1 VTLRENVAFASRVE
15 EAERAVVDQELLCV
29 RTTLVICDRGD
40 EPDYLTPAEVL
51 EAAKR
56 IALHPPIRVVERRP
70 DLCLL
75 IDPVAG
81 TRKLRHAQRTPEK
94 LAAFDAL
101 VAEARVIDV
110 EIRCH
115 PKQVDA
121 ILSDA
126 PVSATFG
133 GNRAGKTRGGGGW
146 WLFRRW
152 MLRGGAING
161 DPAVFW
167 WVNPEITKAIEFGA
181 WLIAGPNCMG
191 GGMWPDEVFAAFKP
205 ITKKSKDPSL
215 TLIDG
220 SRIDFHHAHH
230 SGEQAGS
237 NLKSANVRDIV
248 VDEAGAIRNKQNWQ
262 QLLVRV
268 SQSGGSVSAATT
280 RVRNHWSTSEIEGN
294 TSSAVVTREID
305 LFDNP
310 WMSYAAIYQLFLA
323 DQTFTDRQLAE
334 ILEFPREEQAAA
346 CRAKIT
352 RPESLLEHLGVA
364 VEAADRL
371 WTEWT
376 GEHVVTDRETQHPT
390 LIVTGEDGRALK
402 LINCTA
408 LMLAAKWPAMRDRMR
423 EEGRPMPGTWAGM
436 DFNFCGHATTFELF
450 GEGRNATE
458 AYANQASWRV
468 LVNSE
473 VEVQGPTLKLAEAL
487 RKSTGGSIPIW
498 CDPTGAMSGHDA
510 RGTGGSTDVAELL
523 KAGFTAAPCNGY
535 KPAPS
540 GQPRQPQHLSLVDSR
555 NVCHRLMH
563 EGRLYVHARCT
574 GLLDALEHD
583 KPTKT
588 SGVNSVSDRRSGWS
602 DAMRYGLVKVF
613 WHLLKRDAAKAA

>member
-1 VTLRENVAFASRVE
+1 MTLRENVAFASRVE

-81 TRKLRHAQRTPEK
+81 TRKLRHVQRTPEK

-133 GNRAGKTRGGGGW
+133 GNRAGKSRACAW

-152 MLRGGAING
+152 MLRGGAVRG

-167 WVNPEITKAIEFGA
+167 WVNPQITKAIEFGA
-181 WLIAGPNCMG
+181 WLIAGPDCMG
-191 GGMWPDEVFAAFKP
+191 GGLWPDEVFASHKA
-205 ITKKSKDPSL
+205 ITKASKDPSL
-215 TLIDG
+215 PMIDG
-220 SRIDFHHAHH
+220 SRIDFQHAHH

-237 NLKSANVRDIV
+237 NLKSAAVRDV
-248 VDEAGAIRNKQNWQ
+248 VADEAAAIHNKQNWQ
-262 QLLVRV
+262 QMLVRV

-280 RVRNHWSTSEIEGN
+280 RVRNHWTTSEIEGN

-334 ILEFPREEQAAA
+334 ILEFPRAEQAAA

-376 GEHVVTDRETQHPT
+376 GDEVITDRETQHPT
-390 LIVTGEDGRALK
+390 LTVTGEDGRGVRLV
-402 LINCTA
+402 NCTA
-408 LMLAAKWPAMRDRMR
+408 NLIATKWERIR
-423 EEGRPMPGTWAGM
+423 EICEAEGRPLPRMWAGM
-436 DFNFCGHATTFELF
+436 DFNFIGHAVTFELF
-450 GEGRNATE
+450 GEGRTPAE
-458 AYANQASWRV
+458 AFANKASWRV

-498 CDPTGAMSGHDA
+498 CDPTGAMSGHEA
-510 RGTGGSTDVAELL
+510 RGTGGSTDVAELR
-523 KAGFTAAPCNGY
+523 KAGFHAAPCNGY
-535 KPAPS
+535 KPQS
-540 GQPRQPQHLSLVDSR
+540 GDNPRQPQHLSLADSR

-563 EGRLYVHARCT
+563 ERRLYVHARCT

-583 KPTKT
+583 KPMKT
-588 SGVNSVSDRRSGWS
+588 SGVNSISDRRSGYS
-602 DAMRYGLVKVF
+602 DAMRYGLVAVF
-613 WHLLKRDAAKAA
+613 WYLLQRDAAKAA